1 MKLSITSN
9 ANKVSMQIK
18 KHGQE
23 VSGSI
28 RKALSITAQSGINII
43 QERTSKGMG
52 YKDGKFKP
60 YTEQYAAY
68 RVKKGRGTLPNLE
81 FERQMMSSITSRAD
95 SEKAVFDVSRR
106 IAADRVEMEE
116 SGRGRSARAAP
127 HLRYDRHKV
136 DVCEIFS
143 PPRATRRLRERR
155 GAGGWSL
162 DLETVGTPSRG
173 RNGIWAVLAALN
185 G

>member
-9 ANKVSMQIK
+9 ANKMSMQIK

-95 SEKAVFDVSRR
+95 SEKAV
-106 IAADRVEMEE
+106 
-116 SGRGRSARAAP
+116 
-127 HLRYDRHKV
+127 
-136 DVCEIFS
+136 IFF
-143 PPRATRRLRERR
+143 R
-155 GAGGWSL
+155 GA
-162 DLETVGTPSRG
+162 ENSRKAAMNEKKRPFFG
-173 RNGIWAVLAALN
+173 FSRQEERKLSKIFFRAVK
-185 G
+185 

>member
-9 ANKVSMQIK
+9 ANKMSMQIK

-28 RKALSITAQSGINII
+28 KKALSITAQSGINII

-95 SEKAVFDVSRR
+95 SEKAV
-106 IAADRVEMEE
+106 
-116 SGRGRSARAAP
+116 
-127 HLRYDRHKV
+127 
-136 DVCEIFS
+136 IFF
-143 PPRATRRLRERR
+143 R
-155 GAGGWSL
+155 GA
-162 DLETVGTPSRG
+162 ENSRKAAMNEKKRPFFG
-173 RNGIWAVLAALN
+173 FSRQEERKLSKIFFRAVK
-185 G
+185 

>member
-28 RKALSITAQSGINII
+28 KKALSITAQSGINII

-95 SEKAVFDVSRR
+95 SEKAV
-106 IAADRVEMEE
+106 
-116 SGRGRSARAAP
+116 
-127 HLRYDRHKV
+127 
-136 DVCEIFS
+136 IFF
-143 PPRATRRLRERR
+143 R
-155 GAGGWSL
+155 GA
-162 DLETVGTPSRG
+162 ENSRKAAMNEKKRPFFG
-173 RNGIWAVLAALN
+173 FSRQEERKLSKIFFRAVK
-185 G
+185 

>member
-1 MKLSITSN
+1 M
-9 ANKVSMQIK
+9 SMQIK

-95 SEKAVFDVSRR
+95 SEKAV
-106 IAADRVEMEE
+106 
-116 SGRGRSARAAP
+116 
-127 HLRYDRHKV
+127 
-136 DVCEIFS
+136 IFF
-143 PPRATRRLRERR
+143 R
-155 GAGGWSL
+155 GA
-162 DLETVGTPSRG
+162 ENSRKAAMNEKKRPFFG
-173 RNGIWAVLAALN
+173 FSRQEERKLSKIFFRAVK
-185 G
+185 

>member
-9 ANKVSMQIK
+9 ANKMSMQIK

-60 YTEQYAAY
+60 YTEEYAAY

-81 FERQMMSSITSRAD
+81 FERQMMSSITSKAD
-95 SEKAVFDVSRR
+95 SEKAV
-106 IAADRVEMEE
+106 
-116 SGRGRSARAAP
+116 
-127 HLRYDRHKV
+127 
-136 DVCEIFS
+136 IFF
-143 PPRATRRLRERR
+143 R
-155 GAGGWSL
+155 GA
-162 DLETVGTPSRG
+162 ENSRKAAMNEKKRPFFG
-173 RNGIWAVLAALN
+173 FSRQEERKLSKIFFRAVK
-185 G
+185 

>member
-1 MKLSITSN
+1 
-9 ANKVSMQIK
+9 MQIK

-95 SEKAVFDVSRR
+95 SEKAV
-106 IAADRVEMEE
+106 
-116 SGRGRSARAAP
+116 
-127 HLRYDRHKV
+127 
-136 DVCEIFS
+136 IFF
-143 PPRATRRLRERR
+143 R
-155 GAGGWSL
+155 GA
-162 DLETVGTPSRG
+162 ENSRKAAMNEKKRPFFG
-173 RNGIWAVLAALN
+173 FSRQEERKLSKIFFRAVK
-185 G
+185 

>member
-95 SEKAVFDVSRR
+95 SEKAV
-106 IAADRVEMEE
+106 
-116 SGRGRSARAAP
+116 
-127 HLRYDRHKV
+127 
-136 DVCEIFS
+136 IFF
-143 PPRATRRLRERR
+143 R
-155 GAGGWSL
+155 GA
-162 DLETVGTPSRG
+162 ENSRKAAMNEKKRPFFG
-173 RNGIWAVLAALN
+173 FSRQEERKLSKIFFRAVK
-185 G
+185 

>member
-1 MKLSITSN
+1 
-9 ANKVSMQIK
+9 MQIK

-60 YTEQYAAY
+60 YTEEYAAY

-81 FERQMMSSITSRAD
+81 FERQMMSSITSKAD
-95 SEKAVFDVSRR
+95 SEKAV
-106 IAADRVEMEE
+106 
-116 SGRGRSARAAP
+116 
-127 HLRYDRHKV
+127 
-136 DVCEIFS
+136 IFF
-143 PPRATRRLRERR
+143 R
-155 GAGGWSL
+155 GA
-162 DLETVGTPSRG
+162 ENSRKAAMNEKKRPFFG
-173 RNGIWAVLAALN
+173 FSRQEERKLSKIFFRAVK
-185 G
+185 

>member
-60 YTEQYAAY
+60 YTEEYAAY

-81 FERQMMSSITSRAD
+81 FERQMMSSITSKAD
-95 SEKAVFDVSRR
+95 SEKAV
-106 IAADRVEMEE
+106 
-116 SGRGRSARAAP
+116 
-127 HLRYDRHKV
+127 
-136 DVCEIFS
+136 IFF
-143 PPRATRRLRERR
+143 R
-155 GAGGWSL
+155 GA
-162 DLETVGTPSRG
+162 ENSRMAAMNEKKRPFFG
-173 RNGIWAVLAALN
+173 FSRQEERQLSKIFFRAVK
-185 G
+185 

>member
-18 KHGQE
+18 KHGQG

-81 FERQMMSSITSRAD
+81 FERQMMSSITSKAD
-95 SEKAVFDVSRR
+95 SEKAV
-106 IAADRVEMEE
+106 
-116 SGRGRSARAAP
+116 
-127 HLRYDRHKV
+127 
-136 DVCEIFS
+136 IFF
-143 PPRATRRLRERR
+143 R
-155 GAGGWSL
+155 GA
-162 DLETVGTPSRG
+162 ENSRKAAMNEKKRPFFG
-173 RNGIWAVLAALN
+173 FSRQEERKLSKIFFRAVK
-185 G
+185 

>member
-18 KHGQE
+18 KHGKE

-95 SEKAVFDVSRR
+95 SEKAV
-106 IAADRVEMEE
+106 
-116 SGRGRSARAAP
+116 
-127 HLRYDRHKV
+127 
-136 DVCEIFS
+136 IFF
-143 PPRATRRLRERR
+143 R
-155 GAGGWSL
+155 GA
-162 DLETVGTPSRG
+162 ENSRKAAMNEKKRPFFG
-173 RNGIWAVLAALN
+173 FSRQEERKLSKIFFRAVK
-185 G
+185 

>member
-60 YTEQYAAY
+60 YTEEYAAY

-81 FERQMMSSITSRAD
+81 FERQMMSSITSKAD
-95 SEKAVFDVSRR
+95 SEKAV
-106 IAADRVEMEE
+106 
-116 SGRGRSARAAP
+116 
-127 HLRYDRHKV
+127 
-136 DVCEIFS
+136 IFF
-143 PPRATRRLRERR
+143 R
-155 GAGGWSL
+155 GA
-162 DLETVGTPSRG
+162 ENSRKAAMNEKKRPFFG
-173 RNGIWAVLAALN
+173 FSRQEERQLSKIFFRAVK
-185 G
+185 

>member
-60 YTEQYAAY
+60 YTEEYAAY

-81 FERQMMSSITSRAD
+81 FERQMMSSITSKAD
-95 SEKAVFDVSRR
+95 SEKAV
-106 IAADRVEMEE
+106 
-116 SGRGRSARAAP
+116 
-127 HLRYDRHKV
+127 
-136 DVCEIFS
+136 IFF
-143 PPRATRRLRERR
+143 R
-155 GAGGWSL
+155 GA
-162 DLETVGTPSRG
+162 ENSRKAAMNEKKRPFFG
-173 RNGIWAVLAALN
+173 FSRQEERKLSKIFFRAVK
-185 G
+185 